1 MVRKG
6 LRKGSGIGDE
16 SWKMRSSSREEERNE
31 CHEQILK
38 SMKICGGSGKPSNG
52 LWKAASKS

>member
-16 SWKMRSSSREEERNE
+16 SGKMRSSSREEERKE
-31 CHEQILK
+31 YHEQILK
-38 SMKICGGSGKPSNG
+38 SMKICGGSGKP
-52 LWKAASKS
+52 